1 MLEWHKKNW
10 DSIRQAWER
19 DRLPHALL
27 LEGPAGL
34 GKGLFA
40 RQLAAMIL
48 DADPAGPG
56 GEFVHPDLTVVS
68 LLEKKKQIGVDQIR
82 ELCSALVMTSHS
94 AGYKVAIIDPADRM
108 NVNAANSL
116 LKTLE
121 EPTDNTLLI
130 LVRARLDT
138 LPATIASRCQR
149 IRFGTPAESMALGW
163 LHGLDPEYPWVPLLR
178 SCDGAPLAAA
188 RAAESGMSSVD
199 DQLTEDLAGVAAGR
213 LDPIKVAAR
222 WNKLEPAACLHWL
235 NRTVTALAHNRAIPG
250 DDMDRRL
257 QSLSKDLPLSA
268 LFLYLDEVQDALRRT
283 DGALNTQMQLE
294 SLLIPWS
301 TRLRDMGGENR

>member
-10 DSIRQAWER
+10 ESIRQAWDR

-27 LEGPAGL
+27 LEGPLGL

-40 RQLAAMIL
+40 RRLAAMIL
-48 DADPAGPG
+48 GAEAAGPDG
-56 GEFVHPDLTVVS
+56 DFVHPDLMVVS
-68 LLEKKKQIGVDQIR
+68 LLEKKRQIGVDQIR
-82 ELCSALVMTSHS
+82 ELCSALFMTSHS

-138 LPATIASRCQR
+138 LPATIPSRCQR
-149 IRFGTPAESMALGW
+149 IRFGTPPESMALNW
-163 LHGLDPEYPWVPLLR
+163 LRGLDPEYPWVPVLR
-178 SCDGAPLAAA
+178 SCNGAPLAAA
-188 RAAESGMSSVD
+188 QAAESGMSSMEE
-199 DQLTEDLAGVAAGR
+199 QLTEDLAGLAAGE

-222 WNKLEPAACLHWL
+222 WNKLEPSACLHWL
-235 NRTVTALAHNRAIPG
+235 NRTVAELVHSQAAAG
-250 DDMDRRL
+250 DDIDQRL
-257 QSLSKDLPLSA
+257 QNLNKDLPLDI

-294 SLLIPWS
+294 NLLIPWAG
-301 TRLRDMGGENR
+301 RLRDI